1 MEFVEFKR
9 RKFSAGF
16 YSLVLFQHSLHALLP
31 FESASSSALRSGSI
45 SSYGSVLSDVGG
57 VENPDIVIGGDVVG
71 STIPGLVRPGG
82 VGGKIIGGGGVIDG
96 VVIITCIV
104 LVMTST
110 GCSDTCGGTVVPR
123 FAGLG

>member
-1 MEFVEFKR
+1 MAFVEFKR
-9 RKFSAGF
+9 WKFSAGF
-16 YSLVLFQHSLHALLP
+16 YSLVLYQHSLHAL
-31 FESASSSALRSGSI
+31 SASSSALRSGSI

-57 VENPDIVIGGDVVG
+57 VGNPDIVIGGDVVG
-71 STIPGLVRPGG
+71 STIPCIVKPGG